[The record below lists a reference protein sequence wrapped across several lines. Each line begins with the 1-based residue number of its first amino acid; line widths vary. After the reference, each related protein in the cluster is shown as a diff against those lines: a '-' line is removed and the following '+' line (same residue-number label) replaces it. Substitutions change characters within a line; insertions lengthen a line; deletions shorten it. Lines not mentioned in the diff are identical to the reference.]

1 MTSSSIDFP
10 VRALLCSGPTPVASN
25 AVRRFRLPCPHRRSA
40 PLGTSCT
47 SHALIRPGSDVI
59 ERWGNSP
66 TPEPTIRASSPSTGR
81 TLPPGRY
88 RHCPTTGSTT
98 SWAAGTARYS
108 RSATGSRSPRPC
120 SPAAAGVASHHTN
133 PWLTLD
139 DGAADEEHGDA
150 WGTALAWSGSR
161 RITVHRDPVGRT
173 TRTGGFG
180 HEGLSRTIQ
189 PGQSLRTPVFACLCT
204 PAASTPP
211 AAPGTPTSV
220 PASCPPRTG
229 TGPSSATRGKP
240 PASASAG
247 PAGYAWPGRP
257 SPCYWLRPRRPP
269 LPRPL
274 AVPGV
279 FSARRQFRRLVR
291 TP

>member
-1 MTSSSIDFP
+1 M
-10 VRALLCSGPTPVASN
+10 
-25 AVRRFRLPCPHRRSA
+25 
-40 PLGTSCT
+40 
-47 SHALIRPGSDVI
+47 
-59 ERWGNSP
+59 
-66 TPEPTIRASSPSTGR
+66 
-81 TLPPGRY
+81 PPGRY

-139 DGAADEEHGDA
+139 DGAADEEHGEA

-204 PAASTPP
+204 PGGFNAASRAWHTHIR
-211 AAPGTPTSV
+211 TSV
-220 PASCPPRTG
+220 LPAPDQDRPVVCNSWEATG
-229 TGPSSATRGKP
+229 FGVGR
-240 PASASAG
+240 
-247 PAGYAWPGRP
+247 PGRLRLARPAESVLLAAATATAPPP
-257 SPCYWLRPRRPP
+257 STGSTRSLLRPQ
-269 LPRPL
+269 
-274 AVPGV
+274 AVPPPGPDALTV
-279 FSARRQFRRLVR
+279 CRQSRNRSR
-291 TP
+291 